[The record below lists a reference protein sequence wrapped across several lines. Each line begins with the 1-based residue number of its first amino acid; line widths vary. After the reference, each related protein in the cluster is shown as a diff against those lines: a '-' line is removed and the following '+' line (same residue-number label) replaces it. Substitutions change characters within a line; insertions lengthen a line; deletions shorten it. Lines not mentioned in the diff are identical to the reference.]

1 MMSCKRLEV
10 PLCDILL
17 YVNEGFKVNNS
28 GKLKAVSKDK
38 LRASSPH
45 SPKMERTRRQKRG
58 REELEDSMKSKKE
71 IKYEA
76 DYSDAEDDS
85 EADNSFKENQE
96 NELSEFERL
105 AQKNRAEREAFLQS
119 LKINEIKEEF
129 VKSVESIAK
138 SKPKPRISTF
148 KKHKPVDPTPLRK
161 SRRLAK
167 LDIDLSEQAL
177 YAKAVAE
184 ASSAENVEEKIKLKY
199 RKLKKIHRSPLAYS
213 KPLDVSYSKAVTKL
227 PSTYP
232 FEEAISTKDDCSEF
246 INNFD
251 FTMVDDIKYNLDY
264 ASNFKHMKIGES
276 NVAKL
281 VPTRITSMAIH
292 PASDKVMVI
301 AGSKYGHLGFWNV
314 TSSLHPILF
323 LPHTGGITNV
333 KVNPYNSLQVIS
345 SSYDGTLRC
354 GDMEKKSFNQIYDV
368 SDETSCTYFDFVGAT
383 TLLVSQ
389 RNGNVSVIDVRN
401 ESLNSEKKH
410 ECHDYSVKTV
420 HVHPGNKNLF
430 LTADSKGNM
439 KLWDLR
445 KLQKKA
451 IIDVCHHKR
460 TIASAFFSPVTG
472 KYILTT
478 SADDSLCIFDS
489 SNIGKEIL
497 HKKSIKHN
505 NWTGRW
511 LTPFKATW
519 LPHSDELF
527 SVGSMN
533 YPRRIEIFN
542 ANGNNVFNFKNDEYL
557 NSVTSINEFHPS
569 LNVLAGGNSSG
580 KVFIFTDT
588 QLNY

>member
-184 ASSAENVEEKIKLKY
+184 ASSAENVEEK
-199 RKLKKIHRSPLAYS
+199 
-213 KPLDVSYSKAVTKL
+213 KL